1 MRYLAT
7 RGTTDVKSFS
17 YCFFKTFRPVYLW
30 RVENFL
36 KYWKVSKYYIQDC
49 LRIFLLL
56 STFWIMT
63 QVSKTSSIFSQKR
76 NFYPPVKVV
85 SFLMTFFDL
94 KSNLKKRLLCHVPF
108 QSESTLTESLIMS
121 RNSLLEIGAVS
132 EYKWQ
137 QRDSN
142 PRPFNL

>member
-1 MRYLAT
+1 MRCLAT
-7 RGTTDVKSFS
+7 RGTTDIKSFS
-17 YCFFKTFRPVYLW
+17 YCFFKTFRTVYLW

-49 LRIFLLL
+49 LRTFLLL

-94 KSNLKKRLLCHVPF
+94 KSNLEKRLLCHVH
-108 QSESTLTESLIMS
+108 
-121 RNSLLEIGAVS
+121 VS
-132 EYKWQ
+132 EWICTYRVTYNVKKLLARNR
-137 QRDSN
+137 RDVWV
-142 PRPFNL
+142 

>member
-1 MRYLAT
+1 MRCLAT

-49 LRIFLLL
+49 LRTFLLL

-94 KSNLKKRLLCHVPF
+94 KSNLKKRLLCHV
-108 QSESTLTESLIMS
+108 
-121 RNSLLEIGAVS
+121 RVS
-132 EYKWQ
+132 EWIYTYRVTYNVKKLLAWN
-137 QRDSN
+137 R
-142 PRPFNL
+142 RGVWV